1 MVRVE
6 FHKRDDET
14 TLKIEGRLVGHVATD
29 VRSAVASKE
38 TSGRLIVDLSD
49 LTWIDI
55 KGEELLLWLAR
66 IGCSFVTGNAYSSFV
81 SEKLSLRVLRPAAL
95 EQLG

>member
-6 FHKRDDET
+6 FHERDDKT

-29 VRSAVASKE
+29 VRSAIASKE

-49 LTWIDI
+49 LTWVDI

-66 IGCSFVTGNAYSSFV
+66 TGCFFVTGNAYSSIV
-81 SEKLSLRVLRPAAL
+81 SEKLSLRLLRPAPL

>member
-6 FHKRDDET
+6 FHERDDKT

-29 VRSAVASKE
+29 VRSAVASKQ
-38 TSGRLIVDLSD
+38 TPGKLIVDLSD
-49 LTWIDI
+49 LTWVDI

-66 IGCSFVTGNAYSSFV
+66 IGCSFVTGNAYSSFL
-81 SEKLSLRVLRPAAL
+81 SEKLSLRGFRQAPQ
-95 EQLG
+95 ELG